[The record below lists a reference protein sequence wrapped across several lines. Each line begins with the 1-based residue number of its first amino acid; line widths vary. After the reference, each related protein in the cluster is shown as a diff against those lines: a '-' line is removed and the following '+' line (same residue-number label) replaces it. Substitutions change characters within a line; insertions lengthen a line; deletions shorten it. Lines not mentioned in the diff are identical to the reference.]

1 MMKTQTRA
9 FDAGITLATVA
20 ITAATFALDLFAP
33 LGRSLWLAY
42 FLAMVLS
49 YASRQIWL
57 PGTLAVV
64 AAVLLAAGAYFGPE
78 GVDASLAVLNRS
90 LAAFILAILAG
101 AGTLMIRNRIILSGL
116 DWEQRAKVRLS
127 QALEGNLGRDEL
139 AHRGLEVIGDET
151 SARAAVLW
159 ELTAQQLAPIGSW
172 GGAAADARHGVPGHL
187 RRAID
192 ENRVV
197 QLSAPGDAALNWGS
211 GLLQGAAAHSVIV
224 PLSEGGHI
232 NGVAEFGFDRE
243 PDERVLSLLQQA
255 GEKLGLELRS
265 AAYRDELNELL
276 EETRR
281 QAEELRAHGEEMA
294 ATNAELE
301 EQTRALQ
308 ISEGRLREQQA
319 ELEEQNALLEQQTAQ
334 MEEQRDAIALSRK
347 QLADQAEEL
356 ARESRYK
363 SEFVA
368 NMSHELR
375 TPLNALLIMARLL
388 SENRKGNLTE
398 EQCQWAETIESSGK
412 DLLTLIN
419 DILDIARIEAGKV
432 EITPAPVA
440 AGDVLRRLSR
450 IFTPQASER
459 GLAFKIEAPET
470 LPRISTDGARLEQI
484 LRNFIANALKFT
496 QKGGVTLGVTENPGS
511 GLTFWVRDTGIG
523 IAAEHHAAVFDA
535 FRQAD
540 GSISRR
546 FGGTGLGLSISRDL
560 AARLGGSITL
570 ESAPGQGSTF
580 RLHLPLSL
588 DGTEVPAQPAAAPE
602 AAPRPLHTPAP
613 AAPMPEVSLDR
624 PVGVVQGI
632 SDDRDTLSERPRRLL
647 IVEDDIN
654 FSRLLLDLARELG
667 FGAVVVET
675 ADDAIRAAQLY
686 VPHGILLD
694 MGLPDHSGMTV
705 LDRLKRDAETRHI
718 PVHIVSAEDRTREAL
733 AQGAVSYLMKPVAR
747 DALIKALESITDHE
761 TQSMRKLLIVED
773 DPHQLS
779 GLKALLGSSE
789 VEVKGVSTSAAALAA
804 CRRETFDCI
813 VLDMT
818 LPDGSGFDLLEQL
831 STDET
836 ASFPPVIVY
845 TARALTDQEEQ
856 RLRRYSRSIII
867 KGAKSPERLIDE
879 VTLFL
884 HQVVSD
890 LPARQREMLVAS
902 LNRDAQLEG
911 RRILIVED
919 DIRNIYALNGVL
931 EPHGVKTKIARNG
944 REALDFLARVTD
956 GAEDPVDLV
965 LMDVM
970 MPEMDGLTATREIRR
985 LERWRNLPIIML
997 TAKAMADDQ
1006 AQCLA
1011 AGANDYLAKPL
1022 DVDKLLS
1029 LTRVWMSR

>member
-1 MMKTQTRA
+1 MKNTQTRA
-9 FDAGITLATVA
+9 FDAGIILATVA
-20 ITAATFALDLFAP
+20 IMGVTFVLDLIVP
-33 LGRSLWLAY
+33 LGRNLWLAY

-49 YASRQIWL
+49 YASRRIWL
-57 PGTLAVV
+57 PGAVAV
-64 AAVLLAAGAYFGPE
+64 AAAVLLATGAFFGPG
-78 GVDASLAVLNRS
+78 GVDISLAVLNRS
-90 LAAFILAILAG
+90 LAAFVLAILAG
-101 AGTLMIRNRIILSGL
+101 AGTFMIRSRSKLAGL
-116 DWEQRAKVRLS
+116 DWEQRARVRLS
-127 QALEGNLGRDEL
+127 QALEGNLSREDL
-139 AHRGLEVIGDET
+139 AARGLEVIGDET
-151 SARAAVLW
+151 SARAAMLW
-159 ELTAQQLAPIGSW
+159 EMNDQGLAPVGSW
-172 GGAAADARHGVPGHL
+172 GGAPREGGEAASGHL

-192 ENRVV
+192 ENRIL
-197 QLSAPGDAALNWGS
+197 QLSAPGEAALNWGS
-211 GLLQGAAAHSVIV
+211 GLLQGRAAHSVIV
-224 PLSEGGHI
+224 PLSEGGQI
-232 NGVAEFGFDRE
+232 NGVAEFGFDAE
-243 PDERVLSLLQQA
+243 PGERVLSLLEQA
-255 GEKLGLELRS
+255 GAKLGLELRS
-265 AAYRDELNELL
+265 AVYREELRELL

-281 QAEELRAHGEEMA
+281 QAEELRSHGEEMA

-308 ISEGRLREQQA
+308 ISEARLRDQQA

-432 EITPAPVA
+432 EINPVPVTP
-440 AGDVLRRLSR
+440 GDILRRMSR

-459 GLAFKIEAPET
+459 GLAFEVQAAAD
-470 LPRISTDGARLEQI
+470 LPRITTDGARLEQI

-496 QKGGVTLGVTENPGS
+496 QKGGVTLGVSETPGE

-523 IAAEHHAAVFDA
+523 IAPEHHAAVFDA

-560 AARLGGSITL
+560 AARLNGRITL
-570 ESAPGQGSTF
+570 DSAPGQGSTF
-580 RLHLPLSL
+580 RLHLPLTL
-588 DGTEVPAQPAAAPE
+588 DGSAPPEPAAVPPHVPA
-602 AAPRPLHTPAP
+602 PRAP
-613 AAPMPEVSLDR
+613 AAEALPEVREDR
-624 PVGVVQGI
+624 PVGSVPGLT
-632 SDDRDTLSERPRRLL
+632 DDRETLSQNGRRLL
-647 IVEDDIN
+647 VVEDDRN

-667 FGAVVVET
+667 FSGIVVET
-675 ADDAIRAAQLY
+675 ADDAIRAAHHYL
-686 VPHGILLD
+686 PHGIVLD
-694 MGLPDHSGMTV
+694 LGLPDHSGMTV
-705 LDRLKRDAETRHI
+705 LDRLKRDPETRHI

-747 DALIKALESITDHE
+747 DALIHALESITDHRQ
-761 TQSMRKLLIVED
+761 QSPRKLLIVED
-773 DPHQLS
+773 DPQQLS

-789 VEVKGVSTSAAALAA
+789 VEVKGASTSAEALAA

-818 LPDGSGFDLLEQL
+818 LPDGSGYDLLEQL

-845 TARALTDQEEQ
+845 TARALTEQEEQ

-902 LNRDAQLEG
+902 LNRDTQLEG

-931 EPHGVKTKIARNG
+931 EPHGVRTKIARNG
-944 REALDFLARVTD
+944 REALDFLARVAD
-956 GAEDPVDLV
+956 GDDDPVDLV